1 MNQTTTVR
9 LTVQQVRYLSGL
21 IATDSSFAE
30 LVRSNPNIRLGQDG
44 IALDRSDAAM
54 LSDYFIDRLAQVG
67 FDASYEPNDE
77 GAMLE
82 SLIDALFLL
91 IAQ

>member
-54 LSDYFIDRLAQVG
+54 LSDYFTDRLAQVG

>member
-1 MNQTTTVR
+1 MNQTGTVR

-30 LVRSNPNIRLGQDG
+30 LVRSNPNIQLGQDG
-44 IALDRSDAAM
+44 IALDRTDAAM
-54 LSDYFIDRLAQVG
+54 LSDYFNDRLAQVG
-67 FDASYEPNDE
+67 FYESYEPNDE

-82 SLIDALFLL
+82 SLIDALFLF